1 MLQYYLRSEGLA
13 LSWIGT
19 GRLIFSLD
27 YTEADFSAVA
37 DRFLA
42 AAKKMHE
49 DGWWWST
56 PALTNRS
63 IKRAILREMLAHRL
77 LSRSDAQR
85 RGV

>member
-1 MLQYYLRSEGLA
+1 
-13 LSWIGT
+13 
-19 GRLIFSLD
+19 
-27 YTEADFSAVA
+27 
-37 DRFLA
+37 
-42 AAKKMHE
+42 MHE

-56 PALTNRS
+56 PVLTNRS